1 MADHREVVF
10 ESEIC
15 KYLADHGWLYSPDD
29 TGYDRERALFP
40 GDVFAWL
47 EETQESA
54 YAKALR
60 AAGSEAKFLDVLA
73 TALDKPL
80 EHGGG
85 TLNILRNGVQYI
97 GGGRLKMAQFRPETS
112 LNATTNELY
121 AVMRVRVM
129 RQVHFSTAD
138 KRSIDLVFFVNG
150 LPVATVELKTDFTQ
164 SLDEAINQY
173 RKNRNPMTNGRPEPL
188 LSFGH
193 RALVHFA
200 ASNDLAAMTTRLEG
214 EKTHFLPFNMGHDS
228 GAGNPPGA
236 DGRSATAYLWERVW
250 EKHAWLNIIGR
261 LMIVETKEEWDVAT
275 GTSVRRTSMLF
286 PRFHQWEA
294 VTNLVAAVREEG
306 VGQRYLIEHSAGSGK
321 TNTIAWTAHRL
332 ARLHVDDEKV
342 FDSVIVVV
350 DRTVLDGQLQ
360 EAIRQIDGSGKIVAT
375 ISPEDVRKAG
385 AKSKSGLLATA
396 LKNGELII
404 AVTVQ
409 TFPFALE
416 ELRADKGLK
425 GKRFAVIADEAHSS
439 QSGQI
444 SSKLKAVLTAEE
456 VKEIEEGG
464 SVDVEAILAS
474 EMTERAESKD
484 ISYFA
489 FTATPKN
496 KTLELFGRK
505 GPDGKSVEFHL
516 YSMRQAIEE
525 GYILDVLRGYQSYDT
540 ALKIAGRAESGDG
553 DELVEEAAA
562 KKGVMRWVQ
571 LHPTNIS
578 QKVQIIVE
586 HFHVNVAHLLEGK
599 AKAMV
604 VTDSRKAAVKY
615 KKAIDAYIAKRAAKD
630 ASYNYRTLVAFSGAV
645 NMSEDEEWASDWGP
659 QPGKDVDFTEA
670 NLNPGS
676 GSDLAAA
683 FKGTTYTIMLVANK
697 FQTGFDQPLLSAM
710 YVDKKLSNVTAVQT
724 LSRLNRTHR
733 TAGGEQK
740 RKTFVI
746 DFWNKPEDI
755 QEAFEPYFTNATLE
769 TETNPYIVIHLAT
782 KLAQAGIYMPEQV
795 RDVAEL
801 WVTRKGN
808 NALSAAISPAKNE
821 FARRYAAAI
830 EAEDK
835 VTLNALDLFRK
846 DIATYVRLYDFMS
859 QIVDY
864 GDPYMEMLSIFLRLL
879 EKVIADTSWAA
890 EVDLSDVVLVG
901 VKHSKR
907 AAVDISLTGDG
918 ELKGIGAAGTG
929 ARKEPKY
936 VALQVVIDKMNDLF
950 GAESFTASQ
959 VREFVQGLVQRLL
972 DYPDLI
978 NQTKVNSKK
987 QFMESQDFQAAVTEA
1002 VVENQE
1008 AHNTMADYFFS
1019 DGPAISAVIV
1029 ALADAFYEAA
1039 IDQQTDI

>member
-1 MADHREVVF
+1 MLDHHEGVF

-15 KYLADHGWLYSPDD
+15 AYLKDHGWLYSTDD
-29 TGYDRERALFP
+29 AGYDRVRALFP
-40 GDVFAWL
+40 EDLFAWL
-47 EETQESA
+47 EETQPTA

-60 AAGSEAKFLDVLA
+60 AAGSQAKFLDVLT

-85 TLNILRNGVQYI
+85 TLNILRTGVQYI
-97 GGGRLKMAQFRPETS
+97 GGGRLKMAQFRPETG
-112 LNATTNELY
+112 LNATTNEQY
-121 AVMRVRVM
+121 AAMRVRVM

-138 KRSIDLVFFVNG
+138 RRSIDLVFFVNG
-150 LPVATVELKTDFTQ
+150 VPSATVELKTDFTQ
-164 SLDEAINQY
+164 SLDEAIDQY
-173 RKNRNPMTNGRPEPL
+173 RKGRRPLTNGRQEPL

-200 ASNDLAAMTTRLEG
+200 VSNDLAAMTTKLEG
-214 EKTHFLPFNMGHDS
+214 EKTHFLPFNMGYES
-228 GAGNPPGA
+228 GAGNPPAEG
-236 DGRSATAYLWERVW
+236 GRSATAYLWERVW

-261 LMIVETKEEWDVAT
+261 LMIAETKEEWDVVT

-294 VTNLVAAVREEG
+294 VTNIVAAVREEG

-385 AKSKSGLLATA
+385 LKSKSGLLATA
-396 LKNGELII
+396 LTNGELII

-409 TFPFALE
+409 TFQFALDE
-416 ELRADKGLK
+416 IRINKGLK

-456 VKEIEEGG
+456 IKEIEEGG
-464 SVDVEAILAS
+464 DVDVEAVLAA
-474 EMTERAESKD
+474 EMTERAESKN

-505 GPDGKSVEFHL
+505 GADGRPVEFHL

-540 ALKIAGRAESGDG
+540 ALKIAGKAESSNG
-553 DELVEEAAA
+553 DEVEESAAR
-562 KKGVMRWVQ
+562 KGLMRWVK

-586 HFHVNVAHLLEGK
+586 HFHTNVAHLLEGK

-604 VTDSRKAAVKY
+604 VTDSRRAAVKY
-615 KKAIDAYIAKRAAKD
+615 KKAIDAFIARRANID
-630 ASYNYRTLVAFSGAV
+630 PSYNYRTLVAFSGSV
-645 NMSEDEEWASDWGP
+645 SMPENEEWVPDWGP
-659 QPGKDVDFTEA
+659 QPSRDDEFTEA
-670 NLNPGS
+670 NLNPGA

-683 FKGTTYTIMLVANK
+683 FKGATYKIMLVANK

-710 YVDKKLSNVTAVQT
+710 YVDKKLSGVTAVQT

-740 RKTFVI
+740 SKTFVI
-746 DFWNKPEDI
+746 DFVNKPEDI
-755 QEAFEPYFTNATLE
+755 RAAFEPYFTNATLE
-769 TETNPYIVIHLAT
+769 TETDPYIVVHLSN
-782 KLAQAGIYMPEQV
+782 KLAQIGIYTPEQV
-795 RDVAEL
+795 SEVAVL

-808 NALSAAISPAKNE
+808 NALSAAISPAKND

-830 EAEDK
+830 EADDK
-835 VTLNALDLFRK
+835 VTLNTLDLFRK
-846 DIATYVRLYDFMS
+846 DVSTYVRLYDFMS
-859 QIVDY
+859 QIVNY
-864 GDPYMEMLSIFLRLL
+864 GDPYMEELSIFLRLL
-879 EKVIADTSWAA
+879 EKVIGESSWAA

-901 VKHSKR
+901 VKHRKV

-918 ELKGIGAAGTG
+918 ELQGIGAAGTG
-929 ARKEPKY
+929 TRKEPKY

-950 GAESFTASQ
+950 GAESFSASQ
-959 VREFVQGLVQRLL
+959 IREFVLVLVQQLL
-972 DYPDLI
+972 TYPNLV
-978 NQTKVNSKK
+978 NQAKANSKK
-987 QFMESQDFQAAVTEA
+987 QFMESQDFQAAVAEA
-1002 VVENQE
+1002 VVDNQT

-1019 DGPAISAVIV
+1019 DDPAISAVIA

-1039 IDQQTDI
+1039 IDEKDM